1 MAIFF
6 NKDVCELLQNRKVII
21 IGDSIQRSVYKDLV
35 CLWTQEDSRY
45 LFQRELRAKGE
56 LTFLGDKLVSGGK
69 LDGKMVNGIGYR
81 EVREF
86 SDGKAFF
93 KYYFVTR
100 SYSEHMASILN
111 ELKTCQPDVIVM
123 NSTFWD
129 LHHYGDKDL
138 QQYKENLDRLLK
150 DITDMFSSSLLF
162 IWNAALPLAER
173 CKGGFL
179 RKGFLTIPVEKIKT
193 ANKFAWLATT
203 GQKKIYLDLFT
214 ELRNKE
220 NFKQAED
227 GIHWGMRAHRKIS
240 NLILTEVCTSWNR
253 KLPDPPPVP
262 NQTSYYPDN
271 GDEDYWNSA
280 PPASYDDGDEM
291 EYLNYVPYW
300 ISPIHDRYQTPSPI
314 LYEVPSP
321 YANSLGNLGLGY
333 NVPFVSQ
340 RAREYQPIPTP
351 VPYTFQRRYP
361 PIQEMQFNFSTPRV
375 PYYQGK
381 YLFKPAVY
389 SDPLPSRSYSPF
401 INHQYRSLPIKSQG
415 LLPTPPGPPSF
426 AFFNEGSSSYRDR
439 FKKLSNPSVKWR
451 RYKASTST
459 SVGTPLNTAQNF
471 RQSETPRNSLIINE
485 ADSAPAV
492 NSSNLS
498 DLNNNEEQ
506 KNSLVE
512 SCSKANSDNVAVEMG
527 VPPEQTKPK
536 SPTNS
541 TTPVGS
547 SDSVS
552 AVNREDASDG
562 NVGPKTCGIKR
573 KHEDD
578 EGAST
583 EESNPG
589 KIAREESTISD
600 AGIHGVKRKLED
612 SEPVEKPIVVKD
624 VQENGFTS
632 DDEER
637 RGPKRRR
644 ADADDAQEEPKPPK
658 IQQAEQFF
666 TDDPKNNHGE
676 NQFAEQPNS
685 PGVTCE
691 KGTSHDIVRCSLT
704 YDSFI

>member
-1 MAIFF
+1 MAVFF
-6 NKDVCELLQNRKVII
+6 NKDVCELLENRRVIV

-45 LFQRELRAKGE
+45 LHQRELRAKGE
-56 LTFLGDKLVSGGK
+56 LTFLGDKLLSGGK
-69 LDGKMVNGIGYR
+69 LEGKMVNGVGYR

-86 SDGKAFF
+86 SDGRAFF

-111 ELKTCQPDVIVM
+111 ELKTYQPDVIVM

-129 LHHYGDKDL
+129 LHHYGDNNL

-203 GQKKIYLDLFT
+203 EQKKIYLDLFT
-214 ELRNKE
+214 ELKNKE

-253 KLPDPPPVP
+253 KLPDPPLMP
-262 NQTSYYPDN
+262 NQASYYPDN
-271 GDEDYWNSA
+271 GDDDNWNSA

-291 EYLNYVPYW
+291 EYMNYVPYW
-300 ISPIHDRYQTPSPI
+300 SPLYDRYQTPSPI
-314 LYEVPSP
+314 LYEAPSP
-321 YANSLGNLGLGY
+321 YASSLGNLGLGY
-333 NVPFVSQ
+333 SVPFVSQ
-340 RAREYQPIPTP
+340 RVREYQPIPAP
-351 VPYTFQRRYP
+351 IRYPFQRRYP
-361 PIQEMQFNFSTPRV
+361 PIQEMQFNFGTP
-375 PYYQGK
+375 PAQFYQGH

-389 SDPLPSRSYSPF
+389 SDPLPTRRYSPYVTNQF
-401 INHQYRSLPIKSQG
+401 RSLPFKTQG
-415 LLPTPPGPPSF
+415 LLPTPTGPQSF

-451 RYKASTST
+451 RYKASATT
-459 SVGTPLNTAQNF
+459 SVATPLNTAQNS
-471 RQSETPRNSLIINE
+471 RQSQTPQNSLIINE
-485 ADSAPAV
+485 ADSTPVV
-492 NSSNLS
+492 NSSELS

-506 KNSLVE
+506 NNSLVE
-512 SCSKANSDNVAVEMG
+512 SCSKAKSDNVVVQMG
-527 VPPEQTKPK
+527 VTPEQIKPK
-536 SPTNS
+536 SPTNL

-547 SDSVS
+547 SDSVP
-552 AVNREDASDG
+552 AVNGEDASDE
-562 NVGPKTCGIKR
+562 NVGAKMGGIKR

-578 EGAST
+578 EGANV
-583 EESNPG
+583 EQSNPC

-600 AGIHGVKRKLED
+600 ASMCGEKRKLED
-612 SEPVEKPIVVKD
+612 SVPVAEPSVVKD
-624 VQENGFTS
+624 VQENGFTC
-632 DDEER
+632 DDGER
-637 RGPKRRR
+637 SGLKRRR
-644 ADADDAQEEPKPPK
+644 ADTDNALEEPKPSK
-658 IQQAEQFF
+658 IRQVEQFSP
-666 TDDPKNNHGE
+666 DDSKNTHGE
-676 NQFAEQPNS
+676 KQFAVEPNLL
-685 PGVTCE
+685 GITQE
-691 KGTSHDIVRCSLT
+691 KGTNHDMVRCSLT